1 MKNHGSGHDSKHG
14 HHEMYQKMMQIS
26 GAKGGYHRDQI
37 FHEENCSEFLWCLHC
52 RRTYRRGEYRD
63 VDGFQMC
70 PYEGCDGSTV
80 LDGIDWDRFREDYP
94 EYPEVPERG
103 EVYEMS

>member
-14 HHEMYQKMMQIS
+14 HHEIYQKMMQIS